1 MIDFEDCSIHSLCHP
16 ARYYAQNLASRL
28 EDAMME
34 VADEQAMEADELIR
48 DGKYDEAAEVVGSMI
63 ARLEELESSV
73 EGDDEGAYKLTYEE
87 VDNKSY
93 HGRIVRAAEEHGEAE
108 CTLGALKAA
117 KKDLEDSPL

>member
-28 EDAMME
+28 EDAVME
-34 VADEQAMEADELIR
+34 VAEDQAMKADEAIQS
-48 DGKYDEAAEVVGSMI
+48 GNYDEAAEIVGSMI
-63 ARLEELESSV
+63 DRLEELESSV
-73 EGDDEGAYKLTYEE
+73 EGDHTDAYRLTYEE

-93 HGRIVRAAEEHGEAE
+93 HGRIVRAAEEYGEDL

-117 KKDLEDSPL
+117 KKDLEASP